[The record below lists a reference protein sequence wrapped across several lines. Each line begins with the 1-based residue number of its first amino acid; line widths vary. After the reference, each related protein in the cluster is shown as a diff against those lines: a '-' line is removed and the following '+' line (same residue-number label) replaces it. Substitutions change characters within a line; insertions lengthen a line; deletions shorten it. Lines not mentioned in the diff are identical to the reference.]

1 MPTKDYKVQT
11 TSTRQLLLSKQDDGN
26 YQVKLYWGRG
36 DKVLATLILEPAEF
50 KRLRDTADGLLK
62 K

>member
-1 MPTKDYKVQT
+1 MPTKDYRIKT
-11 TSTRQLLLSKQDDGN
+11 TSSRELLLNKQDDGN
-26 YQVKLYWGRG
+26 YEVKLYWGRG
-36 DKVLATLILEPAEF
+36 DKVLATLVLEPAEF